1 MAFLMFMLLAVFLIS
16 AYFLGDKDL
25 LSPWFLLCLMIFAM
39 FAIVLLNYGNWDV
52 KINPLFVL
60 YVGTA
65 IISFGFG
72 GILIKC
78 VSLKS
83 TVKAGSSTGLS
94 NRIPV
99 DEANIK
105 HRYPAYLLL
114 VVSCGLALIY
124 IYKLLSDVS
133 DVASFSGKLRKIY
146 ENTVDGY
153 TPGFIY
159 NQILEVITAI
169 AYVNTFR
176 LMVRIFSHKD
186 KANIFVLIL
195 PILFFIAAA
204 LITTDRNIFLR
215 YAFYFICLYVLFLKE
230 NYRKKNV
237 NLKIIQK
244 VFIFGIIAVLIFFV
258 LGKTKQY
265 SSSFIDSLS
274 IYGGSGL
281 YNYNLWLE
289 DFEGPFL
296 YGNATFSTFLTSF
309 NTILEYIGINANIQ
323 TLDRFDK
330 FIEFNTS
337 NGYFYS
343 SNIYSAL
350 KPFTEDFGYLGVIIF
365 PFIIGAFYQWLF
377 ILSKKKKYGL
387 AWILYCMLIY
397 PIFFFPIADQLFG
410 RFTLGFVYELVW
422 IIIIYNLVI
431 GRRRVAVK
439 RAIPKV
445 NGVQNA
451 KQ

>member
-83 TVKAGSSTGLS
+83 TVKAGPS

-99 DEANIK
+99 DEAKIK
-105 HRYPAYLLL
+105 RRYPAYLLL

-133 DVASFSGKLRKIY
+133 DIASFSGKLRKIY

-195 PILFFIAAA
+195 PILFFIAAT

-244 VFIFGIIAVLIFFV
+244 VLIFGIFAILIFFV
-258 LGKTKQY
+258 LGKLKQY
-265 SSSFIDSLS
+265 SSDFNDSLS

-337 NGYFYS
+337 NG
-343 SNIYSAL
+343 
-350 KPFTEDFGYLGVIIF
+350 
-365 PFIIGAFYQWLF
+365 
-377 ILSKKKKYGL
+377 
-387 AWILYCMLIY
+387 
-397 PIFFFPIADQLFG
+397 
-410 RFTLGFVYELVW
+410 
-422 IIIIYNLVI
+422 
-431 GRRRVAVK
+431 
-439 RAIPKV
+439 
-445 NGVQNA
+445 
-451 KQ
+451 